1 MAFCRGLSFLLVLSV
16 VSISFATEVPVF
28 MFGDIGRSSIKHS
41 ALSSVPANEF
51 RRILKEELLEDP
63 FTVVFIEET
72 LSVEDFSRKID
83 EDSSFPYLESKV
95 YDAVYFPLVDSP
107 LKVLN
112 KLVDA
117 DQADHVKLTDSGLS
131 ADVSGDDGKYLFIN
145 LKDAKEGESRADL
158 LRRHNDFIEDMVTKL
173 QERYDKV
180 VAIYTAH
187 YPSWTVAHS
196 RVRRD
201 VAEAKNHTRP
211 VTLLSFAGLHMYFQT
226 ALLHNG
232 KEESVLTGAVGD
244 ESSYV
249 NSTEMN
255 STINFADGTKT
266 MLHFTA
272 KGGYWFLDQASV
284 STPTAGEQDLY
295 PLLGDQLFAFNNFSL
310 RCAQNIT
317 LYSKSSN
324 KTSSERWSLT
334 FQNSRNIKLYSKSS
348 NKTSSERWSLTFQNS
363 RIQPYFSTNSSEFQF
378 GEPLNC
384 VGFFTAPIWAGLFV
398 VFLLLAITFFGITM
412 MMDIR
417 TMDRFDDPKGKTIT
431 INAAE

>member
-1 MAFCRGLSFLLVLSV
+1 MAFCRSLSFMLVLSV
-16 VSISFATEVPVF
+16 VSVSFATEVPVF
-28 MFGDIGRSSIKHS
+28 MFGDIGRSSIKYS

-51 RRILKEELLEDP
+51 RRTLKQELLEDP

-83 EDSSFPYLESKV
+83 EESSFPYLESKV
-95 YDAVYFPLVDSP
+95 SDAVYFPLVDSP

-112 KLVDA
+112 KLVDSE
-117 DQADHVKLTDSGLS
+117 QADHVKLTDSGLS

-158 LRRHNDFIEDMVTKL
+158 LRRHNDFIEDMVSKL

-201 VAEAKNHTRP
+201 VKAKNHTTP
-211 VTLLSFAGLHMYFQT
+211 VTMLSFAGLHMYFQT

-232 KEESVLTGAVGD
+232 KEETVLTGAVGD
-244 ESSYV
+244 ANSYV
-249 NSTEMN
+249 NNTEMN
-255 STINFADGTKT
+255 STVNFADGIKT
-266 MLHFTA
+266 TLHFTA
-272 KGGYWFLDQASV
+272 KGGYWFLKQATV
-284 STPTAGEQDLY
+284 STPASGEQSLF
-295 PLLGDQLFAFNNFSL
+295 PSLGDQLFAFDQFSL

-317 LYSKSSN
+317 LYSKTGVN
-324 KTSSERWSLT
+324 KTAAETQPWTLT
-334 FQNSRNIKLYSKSS
+334 FQNSRM
-348 NKTSSERWSLTFQNS
+348 
-363 RIQPYFSTNSSEFQF
+363 QPFFATNSSELKF

-398 VFLLLAITFFGITM
+398 VFLLLSITFFGITM